1 MSKNNYIARM
11 KEKIEVKVSEYL
23 DNTPL
28 SIDFFNSLFD
38 EIKEDIHNVAKL
50 LSYPLVDD
58 ITLKSYYETAK
69 KEYLSVN
76 PIDINP
82 SHALTKKDFE
92 TWLTQERKENISWNY
107 TERYFHYLEDSG
119 RSKKVLK
126 ETIQSSIE
134 IMEKLGD
141 PKSSIPFYTKGL
153 VVGDVQSGKTGN
165 FNAVINRAIDCGYE
179 LIIVL
184 SGIMEDLRKQTQERI
199 ETDVVGEGSHLEFDR
214 IGVKGVGKKT
224 RFGNNSIDNTKQ
236 IISVTSYKH
245 DFNKTLADTDFQ
257 LSHTNILVCKKNVS
271 VLRNLLIWLNDSL
284 PQGNERHTI
293 PFLILDDEADNA
305 SLNNLGEKGEE
316 YASKT
321 NGQIR
326 ALLDLF
332 SKKTY
337 LGYTA
342 TPFANVLQDRNS
354 TPTNKWTEG
363 YKLNGEVKT
372 KEFSQVDNIFPDDFI
387 VLLNPPS
394 NYIGAKQIFETINPI
409 ENEAEEKIPFYEIV
423 DDHIDCFPTRL
434 HSPDNK
440 KIVGV
445 KNYINKKEWI
455 DNIGE
460 YGSYLGFNSYKDYR
474 DSTFSS
480 KSTDNFPKYLPASL
494 KSAIQCFILAIAIRE
509 SRKPQMLDSIFFN
522 PHNTML
528 IHISRFTLW
537 QNRTRDLVSDYLK
550 EIIPAIKN
558 DSVSAKDSIYKIF
571 EQTWYKY
578 YAVIVRDIKQYL
590 PSGYVD
596 DFMSPTVFESLKTYL
611 PEAVQGLEVKA
622 INSVT
627 KEKLEYPKNDPK
639 KTIAIGGNRLSR
651 GFTIEG
657 LSVNYFVR
665 STNYAD
671 TLLQMGRWFG
681 YRPGY
686 LDCCKLFTTQDSID
700 KYDLITKTIEE
711 LEIEFRKMERLKK
724 TPSNFIIR
732 VKKDPGTLKVTRPA
746 ILKNTIVKQGSYQD
760 KLEMTTEF
768 DVSKDKIE
776 NVWSTFKQ
784 HIAPLFKY
792 KKEDREGFITYKA
805 SAKDVINILEKENNF
820 ENIDKHAMINFI
832 QLCNNNKQ
840 LTNWTVAIKTTGSAK
855 ESSGKGVLSPR
866 ESGLPIPINLAIR
879 RGPKETH
886 NNFLLL
892 KNKRRFKATGSS
904 ANITS
909 SAKDL
914 SLTLTPLEIKDAEEV
929 FRINKRES
937 YKRDNLSC
945 SEEELI
951 KKSKSI
957 PEKVYREK
965 MNEEDALLIIYLFD
979 TYYSLNQEKNNEN
992 SEMKQIINDEKY
1004 NLDIPIV
1011 GFAIG
1016 FPPLENDPCGDYYQG
1031 DYDLILEEE
1040 STSEQEDEELPNDI
1054 DELKYDNE

>member
-1 MSKNNYIARM
+1 MSKNNYIERM
-11 KEKIEVKVSEYL
+11 KEKIEVKVTEYL
-23 DNTPL
+23 DNKPL
-28 SIDFFNSLFD
+28 SIEFFNSLFH
-38 EIKEDIHNVAKL
+38 EIKEDIHKVAKL

-58 ITLKSYYETAK
+58 ITLESYYEIAK

-82 SHALTKKDFE
+82 SHSLTKKGFE
-92 TWLTQERKENISWNY
+92 TWLTQERKENINWNY

-126 ETIQSSIE
+126 ETIQSSME

-199 ETDVVGEGSHLEFDR
+199 ETDVVGEGSHLESER

-224 RFGNNSIDNTKQ
+224 RFGNNSADNIKQ
-236 IISVTSYKH
+236 IISVTSYKR
-245 DFNKTLADTDFQ
+245 DFNKTLADADFQ

-271 VLRNLLIWLNDSL
+271 VLRNLLTWLDDSL
-284 PQGNERHTI
+284 PKGNERHKI

-305 SLNNLGEKGEE
+305 SLNNLGAKGEE

-342 TPFANVLQDRNS
+342 TPFANVLQDRNN
-354 TPTNKWTEG
+354 TPTNKWTEK

-372 KEFSQVDNIFPDDFI
+372 KEFSQVNNIFPDDFI

-394 NYIGAKQIFETINPI
+394 NYIGAKQIFETVNPI
-409 ENEAEEKIPFYEIV
+409 ENEIEEKIPLYEVV

-434 HSPDNK
+434 YCPDNK

-445 KNYINKKEWI
+445 ENYINKKEWL

-474 DSTFSS
+474 KSTFAS
-480 KSTDNFPKYLPASL
+480 KAMDEFPKYLPESL
-494 KSAIQCFILAIAIRE
+494 KSAILCFILAIAIRE

-537 QNRTRDLVSDYLK
+537 QNRTKDLVEDYLK
-550 EIIPAIKN
+550 EIVPAIKN
-558 DSVSAKDSIYKIF
+558 DSVNAKNSIYKTL

-590 PSGYVD
+590 PTGYVD
-596 DFMSPTVFESLKTYL
+596 EFMSPTVFESLKDYL
-611 PEAVQGLEVKA
+611 PEAVQDLEVKA

-627 KEKLEYPKNDPK
+627 KEKLEYPKNEPK

-651 GFTIEG
+651 GFTLEG
-657 LSVNYFVR
+657 LSINYFVR
-665 STNYAD
+665 NTNYAD

-746 ILKNTIVKQGSYQD
+746 ILKNTIVQQGSYQD

-768 DVSKDKIE
+768 DISKDKIE

-792 KKEDREGFITYKA
+792 KDEEREGFITYEA
-805 SAKDVINILEKENNF
+805 SAKDVIGILEQENNF
-820 ENIDKHAMINFI
+820 DSIDKYSMINFI
-832 QLCNNNKQ
+832 QLCNDNNQ
-840 LTNWTVAIKTTGSAK
+840 LINWTIAIKTTGSAK
-855 ESSGKGVLSPR
+855 ADSGKGVLLPT
-866 ESGLPIPINLAIR
+866 ESGLPVALNLAIR
-879 RGPKETH
+879 RGPKENH
-886 NNFLLL
+886 NNFPLLRD
-892 KNKRRFKATGSS
+892 KRRFKATGSS

-914 SLTLTPLEIKDAEEV
+914 SLTLTPLEIKEAEETY
-929 FRINKRES
+929 RAAKKES
-937 YKRDNLSC
+937 YKRDNPS
-945 SEEELI
+945 STEEEL
-951 KKSKSI
+951 KRKSKSI

-965 MNEEDALLIIYLFD
+965 MHEEDALLIIYLFD
-979 TYYSLNQEKNNEN
+979 TYYSLNQEKGNEN
-992 SEMKQIINDEKY
+992 SEMKKIIHDEKY

-1016 FPPLENDPCGDYYQG
+1016 FPPLENDPSGDYYQG
-1031 DYDLILEEE
+1031 DYDLLLDEE
-1040 STSEQEDEELPNDI
+1040 SLNEDENEELPEDM
-1054 DELKYDNE
+1054 DEL